1 MQCDFLCFKNKNC
14 SKTDEEED
22 EVDEEDKKNEVNILL
37 EQLFDNKYD
46 SINEDYKISSI
57 TEIHPHTING
67 LSTWT
72 FDPLIVLKNPNRIS
86 IFVEIF
92 MFAMKESGLLSILQL
107 SVEKLEAF
115 AKNVAHVYHDTY
127 NPYHNMSHAIHVFHS
142 TYMFL
147 KVPEIRTIV
156 VANPEI
162 GFITYIAALCHDI
175 DHCGSTNRFLI
186 ATNNL
191 KAVKYNGVSPQEMH
205 HASVTLNLIE
215 KHNVLEGSLVNSTLF
230 KENIVNIILSTN
242 IANHNKIIKSFSVNS
257 PLKCMKL
264 LIKCADLSHIF
275 AFEDNHMRWVSMLQE
290 EFYIQG
296 DREKYYGLPVTTMFD
311 REAPEH
317 FALTQ
322 AYFFKIIVFPMFK
335 LLFDT
340 FPSVLTTTP
349 IKDMMNKNY
358 DQWTQKS
365 NNHSSATLPKTNNS
379 IDFDHSRSTSQL
391 KLEGYLNTFRSG
403 I

>member
-1 MQCDFLCFKNKNC
+1 MQCDFLCFKNKKG
-14 SKTDEEED
+14 SKTDEED
-22 EVDEEDKKNEVNILL
+22 DDEEDEKNEVNILL

-46 SINEDYKISSI
+46 SINENYRI
-57 TEIHPHTING
+57 TSVTETHLHTITG

-72 FDPLIVLKNPNRIS
+72 FDPLTILKTPNRIS

-92 MFAMKESGLLSILQL
+92 MFAMKETGLLTILRL
-107 SVEKLEAF
+107 SLDNLEAF
-115 AKNVAHVYHDTY
+115 AKNVAQIYHDTY

-142 TYMFL
+142 TCMFL
-147 KVPEIRTIV
+147 KLPEIRTIV
-156 VANPEI
+156 VTNPEI
-162 GFITYIAALCHDI
+162 AFIVYIAALCHDI

-215 KHNVLEGSLVNSTLF
+215 KHNVLEGSVVNAKMF

-242 IANHNKIIKSFSVNS
+242 IANHNKIIKSFSTNS

-264 LIKCADLSHIF
+264 LVKCADLSHIF
-275 AFEDNHMRWVSMLQE
+275 ASEDNHMKWVSMLQE

-311 REAPEH
+311 RDNPEH

-335 LLFDT
+335 LLFDM

-365 NNHSSATLPKTNNS
+365 NTHSSAILPKTNNS
-379 IDFDHSRSTSQL
+379 MDLDHSRSISQL

-403 I
+403 A

>member
-1 MQCDFLCFKNKNC
+1 MQCDFLCFKNKNS

-22 EVDEEDKKNEVNILL
+22 DVEKNEVNILL

-46 SINEDYKISSI
+46 IVNEDYKITSI
-57 TEIHPHTING
+57 TETPVHTITG
-67 LSTWT
+67 LSEWT
-72 FDPLIVLKNPNRIS
+72 FDPLIVLKTPSRIS

-92 MFAMKESGLLSILQL
+92 MFAIKESGLLSVLQV
-107 SVEKLEAF
+107 SLENLRAF
-115 AKNVAHVYHDTY
+115 ANNVAQVYNDTY

-142 TYMFL
+142 VYVFL
-147 KVPEIRTIV
+147 KLPEIRTIV
-156 VANPEI
+156 EINPEI
-162 GFITYIAALCHDI
+162 AFVVYITALCHDI

-186 ATNNL
+186 ATKNI
-191 KAVKYNGVSPQEMH
+191 KAIKYNGVSPQEMH

-215 KHNVLEGSLVNSTLF
+215 KHNVLEGSIVDARLF
-230 KENIVNIILSTN
+230 KENMVNVILSTN
-242 IANHNKIIKSFSVNS
+242 IANHNKIIKSFSANS

-264 LIKCADLSHIF
+264 LIKCADLSHTF
-275 AFEDNHMRWVSMLQE
+275 ASTDNHITWVSMLQE

-296 DREKYYGLPVTTMFD
+296 DREKYYSLPVTAMFD

-340 FPSVLTTTP
+340 FPSVLTSTS
-349 IKDMMNKNY
+349 IKDVMNTNY
-358 DQWTQKS
+358 DMWTQKS
-365 NNHSSATLPKTNNS
+365 INHSSANLPKIINS
-379 IDFDHSRSTSQL
+379 TDFDQQTRSRSVSQL
-391 KLEGYLNTFRSG
+391 KLDGYLNTFRSG
-403 I
+403 G